1 MTSKRSPRA
10 ESRPPFSI
18 CRLWV
23 VREER
28 SVRQVPCIELDQW
41 NQHPSFSTL
50 FPGPSRG
57 EVVVLR
63 ESLRTDLIVLA
74 FLWSSESVPG
84 EAAALAFKEDQMCSL
99 EGVVYSCSRWR
110 KDATFRASTAC
121 DNCMPA
127 LYFCLLAENSKV
139 HGADSD
145 THKITLH
152 CSSIEERWL
161 LRDSVAW
168 QHGH

>member
-1 MTSKRSPRA
+1 MTSKRSLRA
-10 ESRPPFSI
+10 ESCPLF
-18 CRLWV
+18 CRLWM

-28 SVRQVPCIELDQW
+28 SVRQLPCSELDQW
-41 NQHPSFSTL
+41 NQHPSFATL
-50 FPGPSRG
+50 FPGLSRG

-74 FLWSSESVPG
+74 FLWSSESAPG
-84 EAAALAFKEDQMCSL
+84 EAAALVFREDQMCSL
-99 EGVVYSCSRWR
+99 EGAVYSCSRWR

-127 LYFCLLAENSKV
+127 LNFCLTAENSRV
-139 HGADSD
+139 RGADSD

-152 CSSIEERWL
+152 CASIEEG
-161 LRDSVAW
+161 D
-168 QHGH
+168 